1 MSFLVDRAIDAAG
14 LWPVVAA
21 RRARTLGEA
30 HLAQL
35 RCADLLA
42 VGALADRLR
51 AEEVGDEVR
60 IYTDASGA
68 SIPGNGGADEGRL
81 VVLPGE
87 GSDLTG
93 LELLREVALA
103 RIMGLAHR
111 NVRVNFTAC
120 GMELAQVAVGF
131 GANELAGQIASKRG
145 LPFADGELLGVGK
158 RSRLVAAHLVKQS
171 ELSGF
176 LQRAGRTPC
185 FVQDGTSPA
194 SPERG
199 QHPEVT

>member
-1 MSFLVDRAIDAAG
+1 MSLLVDRAIDAAG
-14 LWPVVAA
+14 LGPVVVA
-21 RRARTLGEA
+21 RLAGTLGEA

-51 AEEVGDEVR
+51 AEGVGDEVR
-60 IYTDASGA
+60 IYTDAAVADSDRT
-68 SIPGNGGADEGRL
+68 DEGQL
-81 VVLPGE
+81 VILPRK

-103 RIMGLAHR
+103 RIMGYAHL

-120 GMELAQVAVGF
+120 GVELAQVAVGF

-145 LPFADGELLGVGK
+145 LPFATGELLGVGK
-158 RSRLVAAHLVKQS
+158 RSRLVAAHLVKQG

-176 LQRAGRTPC
+176 LQRAGRTPR

-194 SPERG
+194 LPGSA
-199 QHPEVT
+199 QHPR

>member
-1 MSFLVDRAIDAAG
+1 MSALVDRAIDAAG
-14 LWPVVAA
+14 LGPVVTA
-21 RRARTLGEA
+21 RRAGALQGA

-51 AEEVGDEVR
+51 AEGVGDEVR
-60 IYTDASGA
+60 IYAEGSGA
-68 SIPGNGGADEGRL
+68 STAGSDRTGECQL
-81 VVLPGE
+81 VVLPAE

-103 RIMGLAHR
+103 RIMGPAHR

-120 GMELAQVAVGF
+120 GMELAQVAIGF

-145 LPFADGELLGVGK
+145 LPFADGQLLGVGK
-158 RSRLVAAHLVKQS
+158 RSRLVAAHLVKQG
-171 ELSGF
+171 ELSDF
-176 LQRAGRTPC
+176 LRRAGRTPR

>member
-51 AEEVGDEVR
+51 AEDVGDEVR
-60 IYTDASGA
+60 IYTDASVS
-68 SIPGNGGADEGRL
+68 SIAGDEGRDEGRL
-81 VVLPGE
+81 VILPGA
-87 GSDLTG
+87 GSELTG

-103 RIMGLAHR
+103 RITGLAQR
-111 NVRVNFTAC
+111 NVRVNFTTC
-120 GMELAQVAVGF
+120 GMELAQVALGF

-145 LPFADGELLGVGK
+145 LPFAEGELLGVGK

-176 LQRAGRTPC
+176 LQRAGRTPR
-185 FVQDGTSPA
+185 FVQEAT
-194 SPERG
+194 
-199 QHPEVT
+199 